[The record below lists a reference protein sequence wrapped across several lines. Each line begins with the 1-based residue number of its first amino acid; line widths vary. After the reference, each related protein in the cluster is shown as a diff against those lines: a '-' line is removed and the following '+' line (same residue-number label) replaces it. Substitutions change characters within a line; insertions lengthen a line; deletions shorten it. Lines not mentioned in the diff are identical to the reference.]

1 MNMKY
6 DYDASVDLNGMTL
19 QEAIAALET
28 WVAENPGAV
37 NDIITLYCDGEG
49 AYSQIDFQRP
59 MTELEI
65 EQRTQREA
73 EYAKYAEKRELE
85 EYNRLKAK
93 FEGN

>member
-37 NDIITLYCDGEG
+37 DDTITLYSDGEG

-65 EQRTQREA
+65 EQRNNREA
-73 EYAKYAEKRELE
+73 EYAKYTEKRELE
-85 EYNRLKAK
+85 EYERLKAK